1 MKKISA
7 VIFAVLM
14 LFSCTTF
21 VFAKDIS
28 FGKDSKVGVA
38 IEDVIANEGDTRIQV
53 PVSIAFPD
61 GATGIAGAQFCIK
74 YDTTKLELIIEE
86 PDEDNEVVGTPYFTF
101 EKAKATP
108 IINTTV
114 NGQVTATFAS
124 SSNSKATKN
133 GFFMLEFKPV
143 AGAFGEAKVCFE
155 EATFFDENSNELGY
169 NTVDGSVTLPKPKY
183 TVTYAT
189 TVGTAPEPVENVEHG
204 TKLELPELSD
214 EELTFKGWRVGDT
227 DEVIKV
233 GAKYEVTS
241 AVTLN
246 AVWASTK
253 IYLSS
258 EVGSDENNGL
268 KSDSAVKTLAKALEL
283 MADDKD
289 TLVIVD
295 KYIVAKDSD
304 KGGATENLGIAGK
317 TLIITGKTQE
327 AIFSLDRE
335 VKPGTTENWLYDDA
349 NVNLIGNVTFKNITV
364 CGNDNDGKLQT
375 NGFEFV
381 YDNVGK
387 GKYALNV
394 LVGKND
400 SNINLTSG
408 AFRRV
413 HMGVSGST
421 YNGAS
426 SVVIDGE
433 NVTAEF
439 VNMAHGWHQNNIF
452 NGRFSVTLNKGSV
465 TNAISVDTEGNSS
478 TNTYTGLR
486 YITLNGGTVKDV
498 VITSGPIYQLTGQ
511 ENWTETNR
519 SGVTVL
525 EVNAPD
531 IITGKI
537 KAGRNKQT
545 STNSDYVFDAKNDFS
560 DKIVIFNKGS
570 YDAEK
575 IDGYVTGN
583 TKTKIFNVKN
593 GKLSA
598 VTTEFDSENIG
609 EWAKNVKLLG
619 LSYTLPEEGDF
630 NAVKVGET
638 IYYLDDLAD
647 GLIAVPEEKGT
658 YDVEFGKAAT
668 VTFVNGGTL
677 QEYTKFVGEKITLER
692 LDPQND
698 LKHAGWTA
706 TKNGTTAE
714 IAHTGEYEVTK
725 DETLYAVWS
734 DVTSY
739 TITFVA
745 EHGTTPAPITVLD
758 EDEDG
763 KGDEKVTL
771 PDLGK
776 VGHFKFKSWNLGN
789 DNGNFAAGVE
799 YTLTKNITA
808 TAEWDEDPK
817 ATITYTDAI
826 FGAVPEAYT
835 GYVGDKF
842 TVCNPADLD
851 VEIPDGYLFGG
862 WVNSESKQY
871 APNAEVEISKDLTL
885 VAVWKAPFAFEV
897 DGAKGEAPENSN
909 YAIGETISAD
919 ELPAGGTLKKVNCRF
934 MGWAITE
941 DGPVITEYTVKKENN
956 VLYAVWE
963 EVVENAGIIET
974 NVTYY
979 SGSGRYVA
987 DVYFSG
993 YNANTV
999 AFGYAYG
1006 ANLTFEKFTPASGL
1020 DFVANGLTVKDT
1032 ANNYYATCVAKQ
1044 EADGIIKGAEG
1055 KVLLGTLE
1063 FVRDTSEGEYDQ
1075 TQLKD
1080 NVQITTPKTTESNAY
1095 SQEYFLYV
1103 PYVASLEV
1111 EGQPIVFD
1119 EVFNYE
1125 IIDVEYTVNGSVK
1138 VVRAD
1143 GTAPANYAVIKVE
1156 NGSGNVIK
1164 EVAIENAQTT
1174 TQDGVFEFSVNLPEG
1189 EYTAYIY
1196 KTGYARAKVEIKIEA
1211 QDGADQEGF
1220 VPQPITLEPVVLV
1233 AGDVVDKENVIN
1245 LLDFVAITS
1254 RFETDSISEEILKA
1268 LDIDENGGI
1277 TVDDLYWIKKNFGY
1291 SEN

>member
-1 MKKISA
+1 MKKLTSFILT
-7 VIFAVLM
+7 VLM
-14 LFSCTTF
+14 ICSCTSF
-21 VFAKDIS
+21 VFAKEATIEGTNQLAVSIDDVNVTDTETIIYVPININFSDS
-28 FGKDSKVGVA
+28 FSGIIGATLQFEFDTAKLSFDKSNTKINYA
-38 IEDVIANEGDTRIQV
+38 DTAAGDTARISINDKNQITLQFISSDLENGTKTNGV
-53 PVSIAFPD
+53 FATLAFSAVS
-61 GATGIAGAQFCIK
+61 
-74 YDTTKLELIIEE
+74 
-86 PDEDNEVVGTPYFTF
+86 
-101 EKAKATP
+101 
-108 IINTTV
+108 
-114 NGQVTATFAS
+114 
-124 SSNSKATKN
+124 
-133 GFFMLEFKPV
+133 
-143 AGAFGEAKVCFE
+143 GAFGEAKITFTSTTKFSQE
-155 EATFFDENSNELGY
+155 GNSAATF
-169 NTVDGSVTLPKPKY
+169 NTTDGKVTLPKPKY

-189 TVGTAPEPVENVEHG
+189 TVGTAPEAAENVEYG
-204 TKLELPELSD
+204 TELELPELSD

-227 DEVIKV
+227 DEVIEV

-304 KGGATENLGIAGK
+304 QGGATENLGIAGK

-394 LVGKND
+394 LVGNNN
-400 SNINLTSG
+400 SAINLTSG
-408 AFRRV
+408 AFNKI
-413 HMGVSGST
+413 HMGVSGKT
-421 YNGAS
+421 YTGDS

-433 NVTAEF
+433 NVTAGY

-498 VITSGPIYQLTGQ
+498 VITSGPIYQLTDQ

-545 STNSDYVFDAKNDFS
+545 STNSDYVSDAKNDFS
-560 DKIVIFNKGS
+560 DKIVIFNNGS

-668 VTFVNGGTL
+668 VTFVNGETS
-677 QEYTKFVGEKITLER
+677 QKYTKFVGEKITLER
-692 LDPQND
+692 LDQQNN
-698 LKHAGWTA
+698 LKHAGWTE
-706 TKNGTTAE
+706 TNGGTTAE
-714 IAHTGEYEVTK
+714 IAHTGDYEVTK
-725 DETLYAVWS
+725 DATLYAVWS

-739 TITFVA
+739 TITFVT
-745 EHGTTPAPITVLD
+745 EHGTTPTAITVLD

-763 KGDEKVTL
+763 KADEKITL

-776 VGHFKFKSWNLGN
+776 VGHFTFKSWDLGTG
-789 DNGNFAAGVE
+789 NGNLAGNAE

-808 TAEWDEDPK
+808 TAEWEEDPK
-817 ATITYTDAI
+817 ATITYVDEI
-826 FGAVPEAYT
+826 FGAAPEPYT
-835 GYVGDKF
+835 GYVGDDF
-842 TVCNPADLD
+842 TTPKPFNAGVEYAFCGWFNADAEKYYE
-851 VEIPDGYLFGG
+851 VNEQVKIPENG
-862 WVNSESKQY
+862 
-871 APNAEVEISKDLTL
+871 LTL
-885 VAVWKAPFAFEV
+885 TATWGAYFNFEIG
-897 DGAKGEAPENSN
+897 GAKGEAPKLFFHE
-909 YAIGETISAD
+909 IGTTLTAD
-919 ELPAGGTLKKVNCRF
+919 QLPGSGTLKKVNCRF
-934 MGWAITE
+934 AGWATTE
-941 DGPVITEYTVKKENN
+941 GGDVITEYTVKKENN

-963 EVVENAGIIET
+963 EIVENAGIIQT

-1006 ANLTFEKFTPASGL
+1006 ENLTFEKFTPASGL
-1020 DFVANGLTVKDT
+1020 DFVANGLTVNDNV
-1032 ANNYYATCVAKQ
+1032 NNYYATCVAKQ
-1044 EADGIIKGAEG
+1044 EADGIIKGADG

-1063 FVRDTSEGEYDQ
+1063 FVRDTSKGEYDQ

-1156 NGSGNVIK
+1156 NGSGSVIK

-1174 TQDGVFEFSVNLPEG
+1174 TQDGVFEFSLNLPEG

-1196 KTGYARAKVEIKIEA
+1196 KTGYARGKVEIKIEA
-1211 QDGADQEGF
+1211 QEGAEEEGF
-1220 VPQPITLEPVVLV
+1220 VPQPITLETVVLV
-1233 AGDVVDKENVIN
+1233 AGDVVNQENVID
-1245 LLDFVAITS
+1245 LLDFAAITS
-1254 RFETDSISEEILKA
+1254 KFEIGNIPEEIVKA